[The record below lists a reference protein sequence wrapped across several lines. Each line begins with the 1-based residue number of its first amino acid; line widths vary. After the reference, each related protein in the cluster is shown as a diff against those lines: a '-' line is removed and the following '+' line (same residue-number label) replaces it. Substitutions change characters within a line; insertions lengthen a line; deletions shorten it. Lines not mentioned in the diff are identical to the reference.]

1 LEALKERRES
11 RQVHSPAALSR
22 QRTRLQASPAAGDII
37 VNNDGFIGVSNQS
50 QMVVARQPDGG
61 TVAVWT
67 DDRDANPSIYGQV
80 FDSLGNPVGENFRL
94 HPDPDNLTQ
103 VDPAIAVRSDG
114 GFFGAFTQVNADGT
128 EDVILQR
135 FSGVGQRLG
144 AGVVVDTAGGRQRR
158 PQLAFLSGNEVL
170 AVYEIDN
177 VLGTNSDIAA
187 QMMSD
192 DGATQIG
199 SRITISA
206 DLVVGGLRVTYDE
219 REPVAGVHS
228 GDTIWV
234 AWTDDRDG
242 GVRDLWAQRVVR
254 PATDS
259 LELFGSIFKVNDESV
274 AANAA
279 QKTPSIGV
287 ASDGSTLIAWSDFRN
302 TEWDVYKQSYT
313 SAATP
318 IGNNSRVNFTDAS
331 GLDQGAPFVTWSDTL
346 GILVWQDFRQGV
358 ARIYAQKYHSDGSA
372 IGSNYLVSFPVA
384 ANQTGPSVSMA
395 PTGEYSLGYAQPD
408 SGFDAAYLRRFTAAD
423 SGDTPQTVAEIVISA
438 TQVLPST
445 AMGSGGETFTVWEE
459 SRAALPNIVGQA
471 LDISLNKP
479 QPALQQNGGP
489 DVLHLVPSTAVGGT
503 IGFTVWEDYRDTIQP
518 VYSDIF
524 LARYTLTASGAT
536 AIGNNVRVID
546 TVESQDVRLASWN
559 PEVAADANGNAMVV
573 WQDNRFGSWDILS
586 ARYSDSVDGA
596 GNPVRIGLNDRVDQA
611 PAFTKQIWPRLDV
624 NDVGQTVVVWE
635 DTRTGSYNFEVWA
648 RLYTG
653 AGASAT
659 GNEIKLDID
668 STLTPRLADVAIAGD
683 GSFAVV
689 FEDHSNP
696 ADVEI
701 YLQRFDATGA
711 RIAGALG
718 DAILVNDDGIG
729 ALQFYVRV
737 AAIAGG
743 YVAVWQDERNGDWDV
758 YKSLVADGQSTPNL
772 NEIVNDPDAS
782 DQTLPSIA
790 ARRSENNP
798 FICWEDL
805 RVTATAPD
813 IFGNRN
819 PATIATSA
827 GSETDRDVRPDGFEL
842 AQNYP
847 NPFNPAT
854 SIQYTLSRAT
864 RVELVVFNTL
874 GQKVKTLLAT
884 DQEPGAHLVSWD
896 GTDDRG
902 TSVASGAYFYRLV
915 WSEGELT
922 KKMTLLR

>member
-1 LEALKERRES
+1 
-11 RQVHSPAALSR
+11 VDAA
-22 QRTRLQASPAAGDII
+22 
-37 VNNDGFIGVSNQS
+37 
-50 QMVVARQPDGG
+50 
-61 TVAVWT
+61 
-67 DDRDANPSIYGQV
+67 
-80 FDSLGNPVGENFRL
+80 
-94 HPDPDNLTQ
+94 
-103 VDPAIAVRSDG
+103 
-114 GFFGAFTQVNADGT
+114 
-128 EDVILQR
+128 
-135 FSGVGQRLG
+135 VGQ
-144 AGVVVDTAGGRQRR
+144 QRR
-158 PQLAFLSGNEVL
+158 PELALLGGSEVL
-170 AVYEIDN
+170 VVYELDN
-177 VLGTNSDIAA
+177 ISTPNSDIAA
-187 QMMSD
+187 QIMSD
-192 DGATQIG
+192 DGTNRIG
-199 SRITISA
+199 SRIAVSA

-219 REPVAGVHS
+219 RQPAVGVHT

-242 GVRDLWAQRVVR
+242 GVRDVWAQRVVR

-259 LELFGSIFKVNDESV
+259 LALFGSLFKVNDEPV

-279 QKTPSIGV
+279 QKTPTLGV
-287 ASDGSTLIAWSDFRN
+287 ASDGSVLIAWADFRN
-302 TEWDVYKQSYT
+302 AHWDVYKQSYS
-313 SAATP
+313 SAAIA
-318 IGNNSRVNFTDAS
+318 IGNNALVNFSDAS
-331 GLDQGAPFVTWSDTL
+331 SLDQVEPSVSWSDTL
-346 GILVWQDFRQGV
+346 GVLVWRDFRQGV
-358 ARIYAQKYHSDGSA
+358 ARIYAQKYHSDGSG
-372 IGSNYLVSFPVA
+372 IGMNYQVSDLLA
-384 ANQTGPSVSMA
+384 GNQTQPSVSLA
-395 PTGEYSLGYAQPD
+395 PSGEYSLGYTQPD
-408 SGFDAAYLRRFTAAD
+408 SGFDAAYLRKFTATD
-423 SGDTPQTVAEIVISA
+423 SGTTPQTVAEIVISA

-445 AMGSGGETFTVWEE
+445 AVSSGGELFTVWEE

-471 LDISLNKP
+471 LDNSLNKP
-479 QPALQQNGGP
+479 QADLQLNDGP

-503 IGFTVWEDYRDTIQP
+503 TGFTVWEDYRDTIQP

-524 LARYTLTASGAT
+524 LARYTLTASGA
-536 AIGNNVRVID
+536 AVLGSNVRVID

-586 ARYSDSVDGA
+586 ARYSDSLDGNS
-596 GNPVRIGLNDRVDQA
+596 NPVRIGLNTRVDQA
-611 PAFTKQIWPRLDV
+611 PAFTKQIWPRLDI
-624 NDVGQTVVVWE
+624 NDVGQTVVIWE
-635 DTRTGSYNFEVWA
+635 DTRTGSFNFEVWA
-648 RLYTG
+648 RIYTG
-653 AGASAT
+653 AGASAA

-668 STLTPRLADVAIAGD
+668 GTLTPRLADVAVAAD
-683 GSFAVV
+683 GSFAVA

-729 ALQFYVRV
+729 ALQYNCRV

-743 YVAVWQDERNGDWDV
+743 YVVVWQDERNGDWDI
-758 YKSLVADGQSTPNL
+758 YKSLVADGQSTSNL
-772 NEIVNDPDAS
+772 NEIVNDPDVS

-819 PATIATSA
+819 PATVATAA
-827 GSETDRDVRPDGFEL
+827 GGDSDGDVRPDGFEL

-854 SIQYTLSRAT
+854 SIQYTLSQPT

-874 GQKVKTLLAT
+874 GQKVKTLLST
-884 DQEPGAHLVSWD
+884 DQQPGTHLVSWD

-902 TSVASGAYFYRLV
+902 TTVASGAYFYRLV

-922 KKMTLLR
+922 KKMTLIR